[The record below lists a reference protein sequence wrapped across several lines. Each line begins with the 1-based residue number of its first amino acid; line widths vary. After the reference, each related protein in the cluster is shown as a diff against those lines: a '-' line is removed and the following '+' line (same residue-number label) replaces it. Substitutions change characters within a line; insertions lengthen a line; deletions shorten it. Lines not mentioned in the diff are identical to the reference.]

1 MSVIKI
7 KNEQGEFVDI
17 PAIKGEK
24 GDTGNTGA
32 TGVDGVSITNATA
45 GSTSQSSGNT
55 VTPITFHK
63 SDGSSTTVN
72 VQAKNGING
81 QDGTSVSVIEAT
93 SESNAISLSQE
104 NPNNIYYWSE
114 E

>member
-1 MSVIKI
+1 MEVLD
-7 KNEQGEFVDI
+7 KNGLQYFWGKAKEYVDN
-17 PAIKGEK
+17 
-24 GDTGNTGA
+24 NTGA
-32 TGVDGVSITNATA
+32 SITNATA

-93 SESNAISLSQE
+93 SESNAISLSQQ